1 MGPRLRWV
9 LLATLVAGAV
19 VVGLFLFEPKE
30 PGRAVRPEPPRV
42 EGAVV
47 RLRVTPAGIEPPEVR
62 VAAHRAL
69 TLVVTR
75 TTEQTCA
82 TELVVEGAQPERAL
96 LPLDRPVTFTLG
108 PHEPGVLR
116 YGCAMG
122 QMVGG
127 ALRFD

>member
-1 MGPRLRWV
+1 MGSRLRWI
-9 LLATLVAGAV
+9 LLATLVAGAAALA
-19 VVGLFLFEPKE
+19 LFLYVPAEPA
-30 PGRAVRPEPPRV
+30 AVARPIAPRV
-42 EGAVV
+42 TGNVV
-47 RLRVTPAGIEPPEVR
+47 RIRVTPAGLEPSEVR
-62 VAAHRAL
+62 VPAHRSL

-96 LPLDRPVTFTLG
+96 LPLDRPVTFTLA
-108 PHEPGVLR
+108 PREPGMLR

-127 ALRFD
+127 VLRFD